1 MPNAM
6 HPRIAELVAYLDKQ
20 HENLRSA
27 YELVPPER
35 RAIRPAAERWSPAE
49 VVHHITL
56 VERNVVEKLGALVE
70 EARALPNES
79 ELSSLFPSALVSLV
93 ELRTRRVRTVEYAEP
108 LDSDVERVWQDYI
121 ATRSALKEIIAAGD
135 GLAFRCRQRAAPAA
149 WALHRVRVDRFC
161 GRARG
166 APRGPDSR
174 DDDFARVVRSS
185 GSK

>member
-135 GLAFRCRQRAAPAA
+135 GLALGAVSAPHLRLGPFTGYEWIAFAGAHAARHADQIREMTISLA
-149 WALHRVRVDRFC
+149 
-161 GRARG
+161 
-166 APRGPDSR
+166 
-174 DDDFARVVRSS
+174 
-185 GSK
+185 